1 MMFHWLPFRGKCVW
15 FKVRPAVRTGGQW
28 GPNVSGRPGQK
39 QSTRRSLRTHPA
51 WSHPPIRMI
60 LGSPALPGPLKMI
73 LGSPALLRPIR
84 MTPASS
90 AAPGPIRVTPAS
102 SALPVCCPL
111 LSPHCW
117 CYCYICFI
125 LYIFLNK
132 SEDLIF
138 PAPLCK
144 QSLLAATCSA
154 EMLLHPGSSTWC
166 VCTADYWL
174 RPMLFNPPWG
184 LTWVSHVA
192 WGQTRVHCVS
202 CSAFGALKHWT
213 KTTTLLPLQVLAVSL
228 LWKHGSKS
236 RFRPSLPV
244 SLTPD
249 EWTQSEETHR
259 SSSRMIQW
267 CHHVHTAPGGKTGF
281 LQLVSW
287 YIIPGVVHL
296 HGNMK
301 FAEC

>member
-1 MMFHWLPFRGKCVW
+1 MDQSEWFWVLLHLFNQSEWFWVLLLFLDHSKWFWVLLHFFDQSEWL
-15 FKVRPAVRTGGQW
+15 Q
-28 GPNVSGRPGQK
+28 
-39 QSTRRSLRTHPA
+39 
-51 WSHPPIRMI
+51 
-60 LGSPALPGPLKMI
+60 
-73 LGSPALLRPIR
+73 
-84 MTPASS
+84 
-90 AAPGPIRVTPAS
+90 
-102 SALPVCCPL
+102 PL
-111 LSPHCW
+111 LLPLVQSESLQPLLLFLLAAL
-117 CYCYICFI
+117 YCLLIAGVIVTFV

-138 PAPLCK
+138 PAPLCQ

-174 RPMLFNPPWG
+174 RPVLFNPPWG

-228 LWKHGSKS
+228 LWKHCSKS

-301 FAEC
+301 VAEC